1 MPNECYSCHAG
12 IQEVTK
18 NIFGKNFSHKTHIVQ
33 NGLQCNRCHSNENK
47 HGQLLVSQ
55 SGCNSCHHNS
65 ATSSESCSKCHSIFS
80 QVFTGTLFGKN
91 QPDIM
96 KQGGAKCIDCH
107 LTSSGISKPDSKICA
122 KCHDAGYESMY
133 SEWKNETNKSVKEA
147 ESLIN
152 EVKNSELNDEQKTA
166 IGDIRKLINLIN
178 SNPSLF
184 VHNNELINS
193 IFSEKIKLLKK

>member
-1 MPNECYSCHAG
+1 
-12 IQEVTK
+12 
-18 NIFGKNFSHKTHIVQ
+18 
-33 NGLQCNRCHSNENK
+33 
-47 HGQLLVSQ
+47 
-55 SGCNSCHHNS
+55 
-65 ATSSESCSKCHSIFS
+65 
-80 QVFTGTLFGKN
+80 
-91 QPDIM
+91 M